1 MGLMQELIDDVVTD
15 ILSTAVEDYLAQNT
29 TKLDLATVV
38 RTHTVRHAMDNIASL
53 GNDFDAW
60 CQDAEHEAI
69 ILNDEL
75 GFAYESLYSLTLP
88 VMNREMLEE
97 MEYVWYLQ
105 THGSNETDAIMTSLY
120 DDPLNTTLEVLNQ
133 MYRDDFEEDLF
144 VLRVEVETKLI
155 ALADAMSDLEDDL
168 DFYADKTRM
177 DYAFFTY
184 VTSVYSFILFLFCI
198 SYIHVHN

>member
-1 MGLMQELIDDVVTD
+1 
-15 ILSTAVEDYLAQNT
+15 
-29 TKLDLATVV
+29 
-38 RTHTVRHAMDNIASL
+38 
-53 GNDFDAW
+53 
-60 CQDAEHEAI
+60 
-69 ILNDEL
+69 
-75 GFAYESLYSLTLP
+75 
-88 VMNREMLEE
+88 
-97 MEYVWYLQ
+97 
-105 THGSNETDAIMTSLY
+105 MTSLY

-133 MYRDDFEEDLF
+133 MYRDDFEEDLL